1 MIRTFWLIL
10 YYAFAIHLPDSYL
23 PIIGKIAN
31 YIRVSICR
39 HLFEG
44 IGKNVIIQKGVQ
56 FGNGINIIIGDNSS
70 IGKNSLIPN
79 NTKIGKFVMIAQD
92 LYIIA
97 NNHAFQDTNIPMY
110 YQVNNNRLETI
121 IKDDVWIGAKVII
134 TPGKIIEGGVI
145 IGAGSVVTKNIPSYQ
160 IWAGNPAKFLK
171 SRKNG

>member
-56 FGNGINIIIGDNSS
+56 FGNCINIIIGDNSS